1 MIDTF
6 HIFPEDE
13 GDVSTIRMRCV
24 CGSEYP
30 LSQSRACPACGRR
43 VPKAVSIQGGL
54 WKTYA
59 EAKADALR
67 RMLDSRRMHNFP
79 ADHREQARQ
88 NIEAQIR
95 QLEDGT
101 WKIEARR
108 RMARLQDMLSANVE
122 TTNPTLAKLPEKDR
136 QQMRKMLELGIQT
149 AQQEL
154 EAAGETP

>member
-1 MIDTF
+1 M
-6 HIFPEDE
+6 DE
-13 GDVSTIRMRCV
+13 FQLTPFDQDPAQIRMRCV

-43 VPKAVSIQGGL
+43 VPKSVSIQGGL

-59 EAKADALR
+59 ETKADALR
-67 RMLDSRRMHNFP
+67 RMLNSTQMEQFPTDRR
-79 ADHREQARQ
+79 DQVRQ
-88 NIEAQIR
+88 NIETQIR
-95 QLEDGT
+95 QLDDGT

-108 RMARLQDMLSANVE
+108 RMDRLRDMLNASVE
-122 TTNPTLAKLPEKDR
+122 STNPTLAKLSEEDR
-136 QQMRKMLELGIQT
+136 RQMRKMFELGIQT